1 MAGNAAAPGHDAAP
15 GRTGALLP
23 LIIGAALFMQAL
35 DSNVIA
41 IALPTMARSLRSDPV
56 TLNVAITAYL
66 LAAAVFLPVSTW
78 VADRYGA
85 KNVFRAAIAAF
96 AASSLMCGLAQEL
109 WQLVGARM
117 LQGASGAMMLPVG
130 RLVLLRSVRKSELVH
145 AMSYLTIPAV
155 IGPMVGPPL
164 GGFLVTH
171 ASWRWIFLIN
181 VPIAAIGIV
190 LATLFVPAVR
200 EERVARLDLRGLV
213 LSAAALF
220 GLVYGFENLGHD
232 VLPGPLVVALL
243 LGGAGCGYL
252 YLLHA
257 RRTPGAIIDLSLL
270 RIATFRASAVGGLFS
285 RLILGAIPFLL
296 ALLLQLGFGMSAFE
310 VGVLTFNTALGAI
323 VVKATA
329 PAIIRR
335 FGFRTILIGNALLLA
350 AVSAGYALFAAATPH
365 WILIGALFLG
375 GFLRSLQFTT
385 LNSIAYADVP
395 TARMSH
401 ASSLSSM
408 FQQLAQS
415 LGVGFAAAIIDLRR
429 DWHGR
434 VMPDAADIGI
444 AFPIIAL
451 VSLTGLVFF
460 VRLRP
465 DAGAEVSGRR

>member
-1 MAGNAAAPGHDAAP
+1 MAGKAAAPRQDAGPA
-15 GRTGALLP
+15 RTGALLP

-190 LATLFVPAVR
+190 LATLVVPAVR
-200 EERVARLDLRGLV
+200 EERVNRLDLRGLV
-213 LSAAALF
+213 LSAAALS

-232 VLPGPLVVALL
+232 VLPWPLVAALL
-243 LGGAGCGYL
+243 LGGAGSGYL

-310 VGVLTFNTALGAI
+310 TGLLTFTTAFGAI

-329 PAIIRR
+329 PAIIRA
-335 FGFRTILIGNALLLA
+335 FGFRTILIGNAVLVA
-350 AVSAGYALFAAATPH
+350 AVSAGYALFAAGTPH
-365 WILIGALFLG
+365 WMLIGALFLG

-401 ASSLSSM
+401 ASSLSSV

-415 LGVGFAAAIIDLRR
+415 LGVGFAAAIIDLGR

-434 VMPDAADIGI
+434 AMPDAADIGLAFPVI
-444 AFPIIAL
+444 AF
-451 VSLTGLVFF
+451 VSLAGLFYF
-460 VRLRP
+460 TRLPR
-465 DAGAEVSGRR
+465 DAGAEVSGRK

>member
-1 MAGNAAAPGHDAAP
+1 MAGEAGPEQVQPPA
-15 GRTGALLP
+15 RTGALLP
-23 LIIGAALFMQAL
+23 MIIGAALFMQTL

-66 LAAAVFLPVSTW
+66 LAAAVFLPISTW
-78 VADRYGA
+78 VADRFGA
-85 KNVFRAAIAAF
+85 KNVFRIAIAAF
-96 AASSLMCGLAQEL
+96 AFSSLMCGIAQDF
-109 WQLVGARM
+109 WQLVGARL

-130 RLVLLRSVRKSELVH
+130 RLVLLRSVRKSELVQ

-155 IGPMVGPPL
+155 IGPIVGPPL

-171 ASWRWIFLIN
+171 GSWRWIFLIN
-181 VPIAAIGIV
+181 VPIAAVGIL
-190 LATLFVPAVR
+190 LATMVMPAIR
-200 EERVARLDLRGLV
+200 EEKVGRLDLRGFL
-213 LSAAALF
+213 LSAAALS
-220 GLVYGFENLGHD
+220 GLVYGFESLGHD
-232 VLPGPLVVALL
+232 TLPWPLVAAIL

-252 YLLHA
+252 YLRHA
-257 RRTPGAIIDLSLL
+257 RGTPEAIIDLSLL
-270 RIATFRASAVGGLFS
+270 RIQTFRASTVGGLFS

-310 VGVLTFNTALGAI
+310 VGLLTFTTALGAM

-329 PAIIRR
+329 PIIIRTL
-335 FGFRTILIGNALLLA
+335 GFRNVLIGNALLLA
-350 AVSAGYALFAAATPH
+350 AVSAAYALFRATTPH
-365 WILIGALFLG
+365 WILVAALLLG

-395 TARMSH
+395 AARMSH

-415 LGVGFAAAIIDLRR
+415 LGVGFAAAIIDMQR

-434 VMPDAADIGI
+434 AMPAAVDIGL

-451 VSLTGLVFF
+451 LSLAGLIAFL
-460 VRLRP
+460 RLP
-465 DAGAEVSGRR
+465 HDAGAEVSGRR

>member
-1 MAGNAAAPGHDAAP
+1 MSGEAAGSKEAQLPA
-15 GRTGALLP
+15 RTGALLP
-23 LIIGAALFMQAL
+23 MIIGAALFMQTL

-66 LAAAVFLPVSTW
+66 LAAAIFLPISTW
-78 VADRYGA
+78 IADRFGA
-85 KNVFRAAIAAF
+85 KNVFRIAIAAF
-96 AASSLMCGLAQEL
+96 ALSSLLCGIAQEL

-130 RLVLLRSVRKSELVH
+130 RLVLLRSVRKSELVQ

-155 IGPMVGPPL
+155 IGPIVGPPL

-181 VPIAAIGIV
+181 VPIAAVGIL
-190 LATLFVPAVR
+190 LATLVMPAVR
-200 EERVARLDLRGLV
+200 EEKVDRLDLRGFA
-213 LSAAALF
+213 LSAVALSC
-220 GLVYGFENLGHD
+220 LVYGFESLGQD
-232 VLPGPLVVALL
+232 MLPRPLVMAIL

-252 YLLHA
+252 YLRHA
-257 RRTPGAIIDLSLL
+257 RRTPEPIIDLSLL
-270 RIATFRASAVGGLFS
+270 RIQTFRASTIGGLFS
-285 RLILGAIPFLL
+285 RMVLGATPFLL

-310 VGVLTFNTALGAI
+310 VGLLTFNTALGAI

-329 PAIIRR
+329 PVIIRTL
-335 FGFRTILIGNALLLA
+335 GFRNILVGNAVLLA
-350 AVSAGYALFAAATPH
+350 AVSAAYALFEAATPH
-365 WILIGALFLG
+365 RILIGALFFG

-395 TARMSH
+395 AARMSH

-415 LGVGFAAAIIDLRR
+415 LGVGFAAAIIDLQR

-434 VMPDAADIGI
+434 TMLGAAEIGL
-444 AFPIIAL
+444 AFPIVAL
-451 VSLTGLVFF
+451 VSLAGLISFA
-460 VRLRP
+460 RLPR